1 MNLKS
6 NLAPILAALALSP
19 AGATT
24 DTKDSSSVELLR
36 TGMRLPTLTGDY
48 LTGRKATL
56 PDAASGKVALLA
68 LGFTYGSRFAV
79 EEWMKHFRAQYGK
92 NAGVTFYEVPMI
104 GGMAR
109 LGSWFINSGMRKGT
123 PKELH
128 ENVITVYGGTGP
140 WKSRLRYKEEDAA
153 YLILLDTQG
162 VIRWLHAGPYDES
175 RFNEMAAE
183 VSMLLAA
190 RP

>member
-1 MNLKS
+1 MDLKS
-6 NLAPILAALALSP
+6 NLALILAVLALCP
-19 AGATT
+19 AGARA

-36 TGMRLPTLTGDY
+36 TGMRLPTLNGDY

-56 PDAASGKVALLA
+56 PGAASGRVAFLA
-68 LGFTYGSRFAV
+68 LGFTYDSRFAV
-79 EEWMKHFRAQYGK
+79 EEWVKHFRAEFGK

-109 LGSWFINSGMRKGT
+109 LGRWFINSGMRRGT

-140 WKSRLRYKEEDAA
+140 WKSWLQYKEEDAA
-153 YLILLDTQG
+153 YLILLDVQG
-162 VIRWLHAGPYDES
+162 VIRWLHAGTYDES
-175 RFNEMAAE
+175 AFNELVAH
-183 VSMLLAA
+183 VSQLLAA
-190 RP
+190 GH